1 MHILYSAGLLLA
13 LLITLPYWLVK
24 MLTTGKYRAGLSE
37 RLGMVPPRIVRTPAR
52 GCIWIHAVSVGE
64 VLAIGQLVEGL
75 RVRYPQ
81 RRVLISTT
89 TATGQKLAR
98 ERYGEDNAF
107 FFSLDF
113 AFAIRP
119 YLRTLEPALIILAET
134 EFWPNFL
141 RLAKSTGARLVVVN
155 GRISDRSYPRYLRM
169 RGLWR
174 KLLANVDRFLAQTET
189 DAQRL
194 TEIGAPGSRVQVA
207 GNLKFDV
214 QAPAAQPVVETLRS
228 GFARA
233 GVSDVIVCGSTVE
246 GEEPFVLEAFRS
258 VLKHR
263 PRATLILAP
272 RHPERFDPVATLLMS
287 SSLSFIRRS
296 RMTGS
301 ESFAGSVLLLDTIGE
316 LAATYA
322 LATVAFVGGSL
333 VPRGGH
339 NILEPAQF
347 GVATMVGPHT
357 ENFRDIIQIFR
368 RSNAVRVFAPEN
380 FAAELTQLLEDPQSR
395 QQLGARA
402 AEVFRL
408 QSGATARTVEAIAAL
423 LAREESAA

>member
-1 MHILYSAGLLLA
+1 MHVLYSVGLFLA
-13 LLITLPYWLVK
+13 LLLSLPYWLVK
-24 MLTTGKYRAGLSE
+24 MLTTGKYREGLGE
-37 RLGMVPPRIVRTPAR
+37 RLGWVPHRIVLAPAR

-64 VLAIGQLVEGL
+64 VLAIGKLVKEL
-75 RVRYPQ
+75 QERYPQ

-98 ERYGEDNAF
+98 ERHGENNVF
-107 FFSLDF
+107 FFPLDF

-141 RLAKSTGARLVVVN
+141 RLAKSEGAQVVVVN
-155 GRISDRSYPRYLRM
+155 GRISDRSYPRYRRL

-174 KLLANVDRFLAQTET
+174 GLLGNVDQFLAQTET
-189 DAQRL
+189 DSQRL
-194 TEIGAPGSRVQVA
+194 LQIGAPVERVHVA

-214 QAPAAQPVVETLRS
+214 QAPSAQPVVETLRA

-233 GVSDVIVCGSTVE
+233 GVTDVMVCGSTVE
-246 GEEPFVLEAFRS
+246 GEEPLVLEAFRS

-272 RHPERFDPVATLLMS
+272 RHPERFDSVGALLMA

-316 LAATYA
+316 LAALYA

-357 ENFRDIIQIFR
+357 ENFRDVIQIFQR
-368 RSNAVRVFAPEN
+368 ANAVRVVATEN
-380 FAAELTQLLEDPQSR
+380 FEAELTQLLEDAASR
-395 QQLGARA
+395 HELGTRA
-402 AEVFRL
+402 AEVFRS
-408 QSGATARTVEAIAAL
+408 QSGATQRTVEAIAAL
-423 LAREESAA
+423 LSREESAA